1 MKCASAFH
9 QRGHFMFDDHDLF
22 LTAEA
27 HWAAKAAQGRVEAI
41 NASPNLHWVVL
52 VDGATLTFDRAP
64 TYAQIV
70 RAGRD
75 AAVEGD
81 VVIRSITVRR
91 KKQRRLVLMPWQR
104 IRDRIAAA

>member
-1 MKCASAFH
+1 
-9 QRGHFMFDDHDLF
+9 MFDDHDLF

-52 VDGATLTFDRAP
+52 VEGATLTFDRAP

-70 RAGRD
+70 RAGQNSGIT
-75 AAVEGD
+75 GD
-81 VVIRSITVRR
+81 VVIRSITVGQ
-91 KKQRRLVLMPWQR
+91 KKPRPLLLMPWQR
-104 IRDRIAAA
+104 VRDRIAAE